1 MGKSAKKENHTE
13 APPPNGLD
21 FLQNRRCTC
30 PKYEPNQEKNPQDW
44 D

>member
-1 MGKSAKKENHTE
+1 MRESAKKENQTE
-13 APPPNGLD
+13 APPPNRLN
-21 FLQNRRCTC
+21 FLEDRGCTC